1 VPLRRGADGSLGV
14 ASAGAGGKAPTIVI
28 NNHTDAQPQVSA
40 SLNGDVTVTL
50 RKTLDAM
57 VGDSMSTGTGR
68 RVLA

>member
-1 VPLRRGADGSLGV
+1 
-14 ASAGAGGKAPTIVI
+14 VI